1 MHKLSSSSVKVFSPR
16 YTQEEVLEALRA
28 GMPQLLERLP
38 VQWVVLFG
46 LYAKGNYTAF
56 SDIDILVVYAGEP
69 REDAFTLVKRTFGLA
84 GLEPQVLSVEEFR
97 AVLPVWQRML
107 QESISVWGGNPVGG
121 FLAFYSQ

>member
-16 YTQEEVLEALRA
+16 YTQEEVLEALRT

-46 LYAKGNYTAF
+46 SYAKGNYTAF

-69 REDAFTLVKRTFGLA
+69 REDAFALVKRTFGLA

-107 QESISVWGGNPVGG
+107 QESISVWGENPVGD
-121 FLAFYSQ
+121 F